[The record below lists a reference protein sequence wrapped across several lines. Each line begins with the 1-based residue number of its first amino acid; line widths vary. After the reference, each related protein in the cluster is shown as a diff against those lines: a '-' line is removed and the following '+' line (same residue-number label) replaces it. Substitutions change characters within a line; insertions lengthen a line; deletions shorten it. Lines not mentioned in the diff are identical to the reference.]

1 MNIAAY
7 VICAL
12 LAFAT
17 IVFPIG
23 AIIAGKIKLRRALK
37 PIEYYPPR
45 GFSPIDVLIEYYG
58 FRANTHA
65 LLNPLMLYWADCGFI
80 TIEEDCKRG
89 LKLTKLRDIKQNA
102 DRDSRYFE
110 LKIDEIGKLK
120 DIDFEAEKTLFDA
133 IFSEGDVF
141 YTLAARSVY
150 LDRNKE
156 FINSCK
162 TNALTVKSKTSKKL
176 SIAAFLLAFLSAVIS
191 TLTIGVASNGGGI
204 FGVMLFPI
212 IGMIAFRFIPNESGM
227 ITAIKVPFF
236 TVWGGA
242 PLCVVLAL
250 IPWHYAVTLAVVV
263 ICSAVTIILLA
274 DRIDIRDDKDVEI
287 YGRIAAFKT
296 FLIDAEADRINTL
309 VEENPNYYYD
319 VLPYCYILKIT
330 DKLKTKFDRIALDGP
345 SWYLGDLRD
354 TLMF

>member
-23 AIIAGKIKLRRALK
+23 AIIAGKIKLHRALK

-120 DIDFEAEKTLFDA
+120 KLCSTRSFRRATFFIRSRREVYISIA
-133 IFSEGDVF
+133 I
-141 YTLAARSVY
+141 
-150 LDRNKE
+150 
-156 FINSCK
+156 
-162 TNALTVKSKTSKKL
+162 KSL
-176 SIAAFLLAFLSAVIS
+176 SIRARP
-191 TLTIGVASNGGGI
+191 T
-204 FGVMLFPI
+204 
-212 IGMIAFRFIPNESGM
+212 R
-227 ITAIKVPFF
+227 
-236 TVWGGA
+236 
-242 PLCVVLAL
+242 
-250 IPWHYAVTLAVVV
+250 
-263 ICSAVTIILLA
+263 
-274 DRIDIRDDKDVEI
+274 
-287 YGRIAAFKT
+287 
-296 FLIDAEADRINTL
+296 
-309 VEENPNYYYD
+309 
-319 VLPYCYILKIT
+319 
-330 DKLKTKFDRIALDGP
+330 
-345 SWYLGDLRD
+345 
-354 TLMF
+354 